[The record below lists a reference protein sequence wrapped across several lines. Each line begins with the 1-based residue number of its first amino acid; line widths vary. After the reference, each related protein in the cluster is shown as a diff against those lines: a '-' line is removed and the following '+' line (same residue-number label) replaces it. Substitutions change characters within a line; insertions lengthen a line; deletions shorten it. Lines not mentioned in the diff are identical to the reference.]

1 MPIQLKIQLPC
12 KASELTEAVR
22 RFYEQHGCYDTAVVK
37 VECTKDPFSLDNK
50 HSLKIF
56 TSKKDAVH
64 E

>member
-22 RFYEQHGCYDTAVVK
+22 SFCEQHGCYDTAVVK
-37 VECTKDPFSLDNK
+37 VECTKDPSSWDNK
-50 HSLKIF
+50 HSLEIF
-56 TSKKDAVH
+56 TPKKDAVH

>member
-22 RFYEQHGCYDTAVVK
+22 SFCEQHGCYDTAVVK

-50 HSLKIF
+50 HSLEIF
-56 TSKKDAVH
+56 TPKKDAVH